1 MVLILENP
9 VKLSQVKVKYWF
21 SISALKLRGK
31 RKGRRGQ
38 TTLATLFQSKTKKKL
53 IIYAVLV
60 AQPVGGAPICGGG
73 VGGGVGGAE
82 KATTKWQDKISS
94 NFDRLVA
101 FAATEMDKVSC
112 AKSF

>member
-73 VGGGVGGAE
+73 VGGAE